1 MMANSKNSFFIF
13 GGIDTCIISNYWG
26 RPSFY
31 YLTTLYDHEY
41 MAGIR
46 EKLKIIA
53 DLRAVQA
60 SEARV
65 TA

>member
-1 MMANSKNSFFIF
+1 M
-13 GGIDTCIISNYWG
+13 G

-31 YLTTLYDHEY
+31 YLTTLYDQEY

-53 DLRAVQA
+53 DLRAEQTRA
-60 SEARV
+60 ELA